1 MDYSPGTSSLCPS
14 SILLHSPSILP
25 PPSPSVPLLSL
36 KDIRFHPVSSQK
48 PQLSPRFF
56 HISFIFPLHFLWQI
70 KRFLTLLCYIVLKIR
85 VFRLVFPFSA
95 LKPLIRYFQEP
106 HPVPSMSP
114 FCILHIS
121 VLQQTWK
128 TCISGS
134 PYSLYHHRGS
144 NNGHTY
150 NRIMPFPHKPSGSV
164 IRKRNTATLRFL

>member
-1 MDYSPGTSSLCPS
+1 MAHHNQLSIHLWSLLTQP
-14 SILLHSPSILP
+14 PVLP
-25 PPSPSVPLLSL
+25 PPQVPPHQGTSAPP
-36 KDIRFHPVSSQK
+36 DSSQK

-70 KRFLTLLCYIVLKIR
+70 KRFLILLYCIVLKIR
-85 VFRLVFPFSA
+85 MFWLVFPFSA

-106 HPVPSMSP
+106 HTVPSMSP

-134 PYSLYHHRGS
+134 PYSLNHHRGS

-150 NRIMPFPHKPSGSV
+150 NRIIAASP
-164 IRKRNTATLRFL
+164 

>member
-1 MDYSPGTSSLCPS
+1 MLAHHNPLSIYLWSLLTQP
-14 SILLHSPSILP
+14 PVLP
-25 PPSPSVPLLSL
+25 PPQVPPHQGTSAPP
-36 KDIRFHPVSSQK
+36 DSSQK

-70 KRFLTLLCYIVLKIR
+70 KRFLILLYCIVLEIR
-85 VFRLVFPFSA
+85 MFRLVFPFSA

-106 HPVPSMSP
+106 HTVPSMRP

-121 VLQQTWK
+121 VLQHTWK

-134 PYSLYHHRGS
+134 PYSLNHHRGS

-150 NRIMPFPHKPSGSV
+150 NRIIAASP
-164 IRKRNTATLRFL
+164 

>member
-1 MDYSPGTSSLCPS
+1 MVTFDTASCPS
-14 SILLHSPSILP
+14 STPRFLHPKVP
-25 PPSPSVPLLSL
+25 PPQGTSAPP
-36 KDIRFHPVSSQK
+36 DSSQK

-70 KRFLTLLCYIVLKIR
+70 KRFLTLLCCIVLKIR
-85 VFRLVFPFSA
+85 MFRLVFPFSA

-106 HPVPSMSP
+106 HTVPSMSP

-134 PYSLYHHRGS
+134 PYSLNHHRGS

-150 NRIMPFPHKPSGSV
+150 NRIIAASP
-164 IRKRNTATLRFL
+164 

>member
-1 MDYSPGTSSLCPS
+1 MAHHNPLSIHLWSLLTQP
-14 SILLHSPSILP
+14 PVLP
-25 PPSPSVPLLSL
+25 PPQVPPPQGTSVSTC
-36 KDIRFHPVSSQK
+36 
-48 PQLSPRFF
+48 FF
-56 HISFIFPLHFLWQI
+56 TKTAAISTIFPHFLHFPLHFLWQI
-70 KRFLTLLCYIVLKIR
+70 KRFLTLLCCIVLKIR
-85 VFRLVFPFSA
+85 MFRLVFPFSA

-134 PYSLYHHRGS
+134 PYSLNHHRGS

-150 NRIMPFPHKPSGSV
+150 NRIIAVSP
-164 IRKRNTATLRFL
+164 

>member
-1 MDYSPGTSSLCPS
+1 MHPYITCSIYFSYVIAVIEESVKHFCWLKHNPSLYTWHWYCS
-14 SILLHSPSILP
+14 VLRGQFAFQFFP
-25 PPSPSVPLLSL
+25 P
-36 KDIRFHPVSSQK
+36 IFE
-48 PQLSPRFF
+48 
-56 HISFIFPLHFLWQI
+56 FPLAD
-70 KRFLTLLCYIVLKIR
+70 KRFLILLYCIVLKIR

-106 HPVPSMSP
+106 HTVPSMSP

-134 PYSLYHHRGS
+134 PYSLNHHRGS

-150 NRIMPFPHKPSGSV
+150 NRIIAASP
-164 IRKRNTATLRFL
+164 

>member
-25 PPSPSVPLLSL
+25 PPSSSVPLLSL
-36 KDIRFHPVSSQK
+36 KDIRFYLFLHKNRSFPHDFSTFSS
-48 PQLSPRFF
+48 
-56 HISFIFPLHFLWQI
+56 FPLHFLWQT
-70 KRFLTLLCYIVLKIR
+70 KRFLTLLYCIVLKIR
-85 VFRLVFPFSA
+85 LFRRVFPFSA

-106 HPVPSMSP
+106 HTVPSMSS

-128 TCISGS
+128 TCICGS

-150 NRIMPFPHKPSGSV
+150 NRIIAASP
-164 IRKRNTATLRFL
+164 